1 LKFQELALPSEFLA
15 FLDESGYKELYPP
28 QEAAVKAGLLE
39 GKSLVISSP
48 TASGKTLTAM
58 MAAYKKVKEG
68 RKVVYLSPLRAL
80 ASEKYAEFR
89 QLERFGIRCAIGTGD
104 FDASGEVLG
113 KFDILVLTNEKFDSI
128 LRHGVS
134 WLRSVGLFISDEVH
148 LAGSGDRGPT
158 LEMILTRVIHLGLDA
173 QLLSLSA
180 TISNADE
187 IAKWLRSDLVSL
199 DWRPVPLRE
208 GVYDYGRILFSPD
221 GEVQLTKTNEGPA
234 LDVALD
240 SIKEGGQSLIFAG
253 TRRRAVS
260 LATKGSELT
269 RRFLTDEERN
279 RCREAARLIRDS
291 GEETGLSKLLAEI
304 VERGSAFHHAGL
316 SYEHRKVVEDYYRTR
331 AIKLLSS
338 TPTLCLPEGEEI
350 FGNPGPVAIQ
360 SLSTKDRVLTHK
372 NSFRRVITPMS
383 RPYSGPLVKVTPWFQ
398 LPMRMTPEH
407 QVLRVVRTRHS
418 VHSRANSVRSR
429 STNRHWWTYSV
440 PEWTESKNLRVGD
453 MVLFPVVKETN
464 DIGHIV
470 LPEKGRLAN
479 QRGVVGKHWTR
490 LKVDRLTLDLQT
502 LEALGLYIAEGYS
515 GKQGQVMFAINSGET
530 ELTAKLVDWLQSLGL
545 RPKAMD
551 SSRHRRVIRACS
563 RQLGDT
569 LRRIFGESAYA
580 KRIPHDLFL
589 LPKDKVT
596 AIIRGMWLGDGNLSR
611 GQYAQARYSTVSSTL
626 AKQLFALLVRIG
638 YMPTIKKARR
648 AGKKPAGTLGIT
660 HRHDLYTVSIS
671 GKQLHN
677 FCTEVLHRE
686 WTGVMG
692 NREFNRGHLDSD
704 YYYMPVR
711 KVEGEE
717 YSGTVYNLEV
727 EEHSSYVGSFV
738 VHNSAGVNLPAR
750 RVVIADVSR
759 YDVGS
764 GMNSMISVLEYRQMA
779 GRAGRPQYDDH
790 GETVLVPP
798 STYSPSEL
806 LDHFIKTPPEP
817 IESRLGGERGM
828 RVHLLAAIAG
838 SFGASRKDID
848 ALFSKTLLAAQI
860 GVQRVGKHI
869 DEALGYLLSEQL
881 VVDKR
886 GLFQATGFGKRV
898 STLYIDPVTG
908 VLFKKSL
915 GYISG
920 AEDTTIA
927 LLHLISR
934 SPDFE
939 PKFPLREK
947 NYDQAYEFLEKNRPS
962 VIARLDSKT
971 YLELDDLLQDMRT
984 VMVIDAWI
992 QELRE
997 DAILDRLGVEP
1008 GDLHRAVD
1016 SADWLLYCLAELS
1029 RLFDKF
1035 ELIKEAEFLRKRV
1048 MSGIKAEL
1056 VPLVRLDGIGRVRAR
1071 SLYSAGFTTLKS
1083 IREAS
1088 VERLAQVEKIGPT
1101 TANKIKEQAVR

>member
-1 LKFQELALPSEFLA
+1 MKFQELALPPEFLA
-15 FLDESGYKELYPP
+15 FLDEKGYKELYPP

-80 ASEKYAEFR
+80 ASEKYAEFKE
-89 QLERFGIRCAIGTGD
+89 LERFGISCVIGTGD

-113 KFDILVLTNEKFDSI
+113 KFDLLVLTNEKFDSI

-187 IAKWLRSDLVSL
+187 LARWLRSDLVAL

-208 GVYDYGRILFSPD
+208 GVYDYGRILFSPE
-221 GEVQLTKTNEGPA
+221 GEVQLTKTNEGAA
-234 LDVALD
+234 LDVAID
-240 SIKEGGQSLIFAG
+240 CIKEGGQSLIFAG

-269 RRFLTDEERN
+269 RMFLSDADREQ
-279 RCREAARLIRDS
+279 CREAGRRIRDS

-316 SYEHRKVVEDYYRTR
+316 SYEHRRVVEDYYRAR

-372 NSFRRVITPMS
+372 NSFRRVIAPIS

-407 QVLRVVRTRHS
+407 QVLRVARTRHG
-418 VHSRANSVRSR
+418 VHSR
-429 STNRHWWTYSV
+429 STNRHWWTYSA
-440 PEWTESKNLRVGD
+440 PEWTESKNLKIGD
-453 MVLFPVVKETN
+453 MVLFPVVKETR
-464 DIGHIV
+464 DLDHIA

-479 QRGVVGKHWTR
+479 QFGAMGKHWTR
-490 LKVDRLTLDLQT
+490 LKVDRVTLDHKT

-515 GKQGQVMFAINSGET
+515 GRQGQVMFAINTGES

-545 RPKAMD
+545 NPKVKD
-551 SSRHRRVIRACS
+551 SDRHRRVIRACS
-563 RQLGDT
+563 KQLADT
-569 LRRIFGESAYA
+569 FRRLFGESADT

-589 LPKDKVT
+589 LPKAK
-596 AIIRGMWLGDGNLSR
+596 AIALIRGMWLGDGTLSSGR
-611 GQYAQARYSTVSSTL
+611 CASARYDTVSSIL
-626 AKQLFALLVRIG
+626 AKQLFAALVRIG
-638 YMPTIKKARR
+638 YMPAIKRTRR
-648 AGKKPAGTLGIT
+648 AGKKTVGPLGIV
-660 HRHDLYTVSIS
+660 HVHDLYTVSIS
-671 GKQLHN
+671 GKQLRG
-677 FCTEVLHRE
+677 FCQEVLRRE
-686 WTGVMG
+686 WTGAKG
-692 NREFNRGHLDSD
+692 NREFNRGHLDPH
-704 YYYMPVR
+704 YYYMPIR
-711 KVEGEE
+711 KVEAEE

-750 RVVIADVSR
+750 RVVVADISR
-759 YDVGS
+759 YDVES
-764 GMNSMISVLEYRQMA
+764 GMNSMISVLDYRQMA

-790 GETVLVPP
+790 GETILVPP
-798 STYSPSEL
+798 STYNAKEI
-806 LDHFIKTPPEP
+806 LDHFTTTPPEP

-860 GVQRVGKHI
+860 GVERVGRYI
-869 DEALGYLLSEQL
+869 DGALGYLLSEQL

-915 GYISG
+915 GFIGG

-962 VIARLDSKT
+962 VISRLDSKT
-971 YLELDDLLQDMRT
+971 YLELDELLQDMRT

-1016 SADWLLYCLAELS
+1016 SADWLLYSLGELS
-1029 RLFDKF
+1029 RLFDGF
-1035 ELIKEAEFLRKRV
+1035 EVRKEAEFLRKRV
-1048 MSGIKAEL
+1048 QSGIKAEL
-1056 VPLVRLDGIGRVRAR
+1056 VQLTRLDGIGRVRAR

-1083 IREAS
+1083 LKEAT
-1088 VERLAQVEKIGPT
+1088 VERLAQVDKIGPA
-1101 TANKIKEQAVR
+1101 TAKKIKEQSAR